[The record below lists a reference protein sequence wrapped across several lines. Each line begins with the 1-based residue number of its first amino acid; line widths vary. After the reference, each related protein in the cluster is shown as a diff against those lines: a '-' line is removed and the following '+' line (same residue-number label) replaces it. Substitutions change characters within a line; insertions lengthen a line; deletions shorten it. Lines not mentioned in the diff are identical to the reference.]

1 MKKTKLGEFEEL
13 VTVSSILLIVV
24 SPQVRKVLKSNPVN
38 GLKVE

>member
-13 VTVSSILLIVV
+13 VLLTMAI
-24 SPQVRKVLKSNPVN
+24 QIRKVAVSNPVN